1 MNWDT
6 ERHHLAEQLA
16 ILKKPRTRFGEAAIE
31 IASQERLEVHKTWI
45 QKWSQKGI
53 RGLRDTGSDHA
64 GVDTGGYGVGPS
76 SMINCRGFR
85 SKTGPFFGLKSMF
98 SGSKR
103 AV

>member
-64 GVDTGGYGVGPS
+64 GVDTGS
-76 SMINCRGFR
+76 DQAR
-85 SKTGPFFGLKSMF
+85 
-98 SGSKR
+98 
-103 AV
+103 